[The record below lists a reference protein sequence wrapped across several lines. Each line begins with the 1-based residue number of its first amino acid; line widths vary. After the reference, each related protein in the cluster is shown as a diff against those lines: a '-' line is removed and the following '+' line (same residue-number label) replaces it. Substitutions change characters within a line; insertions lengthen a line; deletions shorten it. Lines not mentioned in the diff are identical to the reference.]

1 MHYRAKDIPA
11 SETWLFHF
19 LPTSRGDTAL
29 GQQERKK
36 ASSGKE
42 RKIALNGSV
51 VQQRYRHR
59 QELHCV
65 WVIGGVI
72 SGRVRFCPT
81 SGWDGALSD
90 LPFGGGKGR
99 QLYLLGKPPAFS
111 RLQTQPLTEQQLVSS
126 GRLACD
132 RKVRCNLLLCVP
144 PKDPVTAR
152 PPVVMS

>member
-1 MHYRAKDIPA
+1 M
-11 SETWLFHF
+11 
-19 LPTSRGDTAL
+19 
-29 GQQERKK
+29 
-36 ASSGKE
+36 
-42 RKIALNGSV
+42 
-51 VQQRYRHR
+51 
-59 QELHCV
+59 

-126 GRLACD
+126 GRWRVTERYDAISCC
-132 RKVRCNLLLCVP
+132 VCLLKTPSP
-144 PKDPVTAR
+144 PDLR
-152 PPVVMS
+152 L